1 MYNDFLRGIF
11 IAVKSYTNG
20 SIVYRMNEI
29 VNNVFFTKKQ
39 HLSDI
44 FAQLVSF
51 YPNKIILLLLKSIQ
65 QTLS

>member
-29 VNNVFFTKKQ
+29 VNNVFFTKNN
-39 HLSDI
+39 SDI

-51 YPNKIILLLLKSIQ
+51 YPNKIILLLLKWIQ